1 MILAALVTTLLMLF
15 ILFLLPLAEKVI
27 LPQASSNMRHLHI
40 KASSISGQFLAD
52 IYETCTRNKVAIEK
66 LTVIPEQEGEEIGI
80 ICRIPD
86 QETISKVIGELHTL
100 TDIKAIHADLRSPD
114 A

>member
-1 MILAALVTTLLMLF
+1 
-15 ILFLLPLAEKVI
+15 LAEKVI
-27 LPQASSNMRHLHI
+27 LPPASSNMRYLHI
-40 KASSISGQFLAD
+40 KASSISGKFLAD
-52 IYETCTRNKVAIEK
+52 IYDTCTRNKVAIEK

-86 QETISKVIGELHTL
+86 QETISKVIGELHAL
-100 TDIKAIHADLRSPD
+100 SGIKAIHADLRSPD